1 MCELHQKL
9 KKMYLC
15 NIFKV
20 CSFWSLL
27 KHKPKELLSWFH
39 ITNLAGPFPAP
50 KLDKNPSPQTCD
62 YFTAQPSHDFFSPIP
77 LTHTEQELSAAFLKC
92 SRITFPVIQWTS
104 SGNWCSWKQTSFPT
118 GCFQVAGSLCSNVDD
133 WGRWKK
139 NWICKQVRGW
149 YRQNCCFLQQRQLQ
163 ALVWAWAPTAWTA
176 EIMVLRGY

>member
-50 KLDKNPSPQTCD
+50 KLDKNPSPQKCD

-118 GCFQVAGSLCSNVDD
+118 VQQCRWLGKVKKKIESVSRSGGGTGRTAASCSSASS
-133 WGRWKK
+133 RHSSELELLLHE
-139 NWICKQVRGW
+139 
-149 YRQNCCFLQQRQLQ
+149 LQKL
-163 ALVWAWAPTAWTA
+163 WF
-176 EIMVLRGY
+176 